1 MPCASKVVREQLAL
15 LCRRG
20 RNRRVALNLPCDW
33 HPMTVYNQRTGM
45 PFTEAEA
52 FEAIADA
59 LLEATIEVTVV
70 TLRIPPGKTAYEL
83 LIPQPNGCAPIYA
96 KVQLGS
102 GQVLARSFHYSD
114 YAERRS

>member
-1 MPCASKVVREQLAL
+1 
-15 LCRRG
+15 
-20 RNRRVALNLPCDW
+20 
-33 HPMTVYNQRTGM
+33 MTVHNRRTGM

-59 LLEATIEVTVV
+59 LLDATIEVTVV

-83 LIPQPNGCAPIYA
+83 VIPQPSGCAPIYA

-102 GQVLARSFHYSD
+102 GQVLALSFHYSD
-114 YAERRS
+114 YAERRP

>member
-1 MPCASKVVREQLAL
+1 MTGPSNEIRNQLAL

-20 RNRRVALNLPCDW
+20 RNRKVALNLPCDW
-33 HPMTVYNQRTGM
+33 HPMTVHNERTGM
-45 PFTEAEA
+45 PYTEAEA

-59 LLEATIEVTVV
+59 LDDLRIEVTVV
-70 TLRIPPGKTAYEL
+70 TLRIPPGRTAYEL
-83 LIPQPNGCAPIYA
+83 LIPQSKGCAPIYA

-114 YAERRS
+114 YAEKRT